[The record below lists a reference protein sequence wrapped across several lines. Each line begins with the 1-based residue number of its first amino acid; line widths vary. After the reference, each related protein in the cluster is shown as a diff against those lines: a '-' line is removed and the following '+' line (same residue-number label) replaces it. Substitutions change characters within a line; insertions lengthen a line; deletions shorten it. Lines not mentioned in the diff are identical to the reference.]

1 VTDVMAGS
9 ATTSGAGVL
18 HPARLERAAGLTRH
32 ACDPALSR
40 WVEWYWR
47 LTWDLPDGTGY
58 TSHTLPHP
66 ASNLSVELGATRPEV
81 GADPVVVTG
90 VVTRRFDVTLTGSGL
105 VVAAKFRPGGLA
117 ALTGSSAR
125 PLRDRVVPATSL
137 LPVAALAP
145 LYAVDTHT
153 GPGEGVAALDEALLA
168 VTGDTEDDPRYDR
181 MLAIVAELLADR
193 SLTQVSHLEERYGQ
207 SARSLQRLFLHY
219 LGVGPK
225 WVILR
230 YRIHD
235 AVTDLDA
242 GFAGPL
248 ADLAASLGWYDQ
260 AHFIRDFTGL
270 IGQTPGDYRRGLAPV
285 SPNRPVSPP
294 ARTPGTGPARRW

>member
-1 VTDVMAGS
+1 VTELAGVHAQSGVTGNAQDPDLAAGS

-18 HPARLERAAGLTRH
+18 HPERLGTAATLTRH

-47 LTWDLPDGTGY
+47 LTWDLPSGAGY
-58 TSHTLPHP
+58 TSRTLPHP
-66 ASNLSVELGATRPEV
+66 TSNLSVELGSTRREV
-81 GADPVVVTG
+81 GADPVVLTG

-105 VVAAKFRPGGLA
+105 VVAAKFRPGGLT
-117 ALTGSSAR
+117 ALTGSGAR
-125 PLRDRVVPATSL
+125 PLRDRVVPARSVLPGAALTSL
-137 LPVAALAP
+137 YRVHEA
-145 LYAVDTHT
+145 T
-153 GPGEGVAALDEALLA
+153 GPSEGVAALDRALLA
-168 VTGDTEDDPRYDR
+168 ATDGAPDDPRYDR
-181 MLAIVAELLADR
+181 VLTIVAELLADR
-193 SLTQVSHLEERYGQ
+193 SLTQVGQLEDRYGL

-225 WVILR
+225 WVIRR

-242 GFAGPL
+242 GYTGPL

-260 AHFIRDFTGL
+260 AHFIRDFTAL
-270 IGQTPGDYRRGLAPV
+270 VGQTPGDYRRGLD
-285 SPNRPVSPP
+285 
-294 ARTPGTGPARRW
+294 